1 MSNNPNIYATVVFDL
16 HSKVREFIDQL
27 NRDGQIDVDDSGYP
41 YLIGS
46 DRNGTNIVT
55 RISRN
60 NRLENF
66 VLNPRKKSAPLCSWQ
81 MDDGFARP
89 QQKRKTVMQPQAED
103 KSGPQRERR
112 KVSEAVVKNIVKSI
126 MED

>member
-1 MSNNPNIYATVVFDL
+1 MSNHPNIYASVVFDL
-16 HSKVREFIDQL
+16 HPKVREFMDQL
-27 NRDGQIDVDDSGYP
+27 NRDGQIDVDQSGYP

-46 DRNGTNIVT
+46 DRQGTNIVT

-60 NRLENF
+60 NRMENF
-66 VLNPRKKSAPLCSWQ
+66 VLNPRKKAPPLCSWQ
-81 MDDGFARP
+81 MDDGFVRP
-89 QQKRKTVMQPQAED
+89 QQKRVTVMEPPKED

-112 KVSEAVVKNIVKSI
+112 KVSEATVENIVKAI